1 MELLTW
7 TISHQVFV
15 PELDDEHQGIF
26 IALGTLQTA
35 LSQDGPAA
43 AVLQATES
51 LVASV
56 EEHFA
61 HEDRLMRA
69 ARYASRQWHQRSHAS
84 AQKRVA
90 QYTELLREGARGAG
104 NDLVAY
110 LSAWLHDHTLVADRM
125 LGAFLRNQCRTGKIT
140 LQASTRPAGDC
151 AWVDSEGRP
160 FEPQL
165 KRNIL

>member
-26 IALGTLQTA
+26 VALGVLQSA

-43 AVLQATES
+43 EVLQATES
-51 LVASV
+51 LLASI
-56 EEHFA
+56 EAHFA

-69 ARYASRQWHQRSHAS
+69 ARYASREWHQRLHAS
-84 AQKRVA
+84 SRKRVV
-90 QYTELLREGARGAG
+90 QYAELLREGAPGAG
-104 NDLVAY
+104 NDLVTY

-140 LQASTRPAGDC
+140 LQASTRPVGDC
-151 AWVDSEGRP
+151 AWVDSEGHP
-160 FEPQL
+160 FDPQL
-165 KRNIL
+165 NKTIL

>member
-26 IALGTLQTA
+26 VALGALQTA
-35 LSQDGPAA
+35 LAHDGPAA
-43 AVLQATES
+43 EILQATDS
-51 LVASV
+51 LVASIKG
-56 EEHFA
+56 HFA

-69 ARYASRQWHQRSHAS
+69 ARYASRAWHQRLHAS
-84 AQKRVA
+84 ARKRVT
-90 QYTELLREGARGAG
+90 QYTEMLREGTPGAG
-104 NDLVAY
+104 NDLVTY

-140 LQASTRPAGDC
+140 LQASTRPVGDC
-151 AWVDSEGRP
+151 VWVDKNGDP
-160 FEPQL
+160 FVPQAG
-165 KRNIL
+165 KRIL